1 MNIRAL
7 RFRINGLIVFA
18 AIMGSII
25 CGCDK
30 PAPPPSPPISPP
42 SPPVSAQPAER
53 SPALRKKLELEG
65 MTPYN
70 IFNPSRLKFNQVFFF
85 KQEYGKEPVQIGSAA
100 SAFTSENLCAYVKH
114 SSDGKIHITL
124 LSEKGGSWGYVR
136 SLRDSVSAVEFT
148 PHRVNPGDFIYKT
161 TTAKTMSRD
170 WTTLAPGETGHFIRM
185 AYSDSPLGGNS
196 KKP

>member
-7 RFRINGLIVFA
+7 RFRINGPIVFA

-42 SPPVSAQPAER
+42 SPPVSAQPAEI
-53 SPALRKKLELEG
+53 SPALRKRLELEG

-70 IFNPSRLKFNQVFFF
+70 ISNPSRLKFNQVFFF
-85 KQEYGKEPVQIGSAA
+85 KQEYGKEPVQIAHSA
-100 SAFTSENLCAYVKH
+100 SIFTSENLFAYIKH
-114 SSDGKIHITL
+114 SSDGKIRITL
-124 LSEKGGSWGYVR
+124 LSKGPSLGYTY
-136 SLRDSVSAVEFT
+136 SPGDSVSAVEFT